1 VQLSDETDDLR
12 RQGWDKW
19 SEHFSKQSQTPCFAP
34 EGSQPLLLA
43 SRPSVGCFVFA
54 FVFLRLV
61 LLVLLVLIIIPQQLQ
76 ENGTLLSFPY
86 VCPKPVLGK

>member
-1 VQLSDETDDLR
+1 MKNDHHDLR

-19 SEHFSKQSQTPCFAP
+19 SEHFSKQSQTLCFAP

-61 LLVLLVLIIIPQQLQ
+61 LLVLIIIPEQLQ

-86 VCPKPVLGK
+86 VCPKPVLVK